1 MPHCRV
7 HNTTV
12 HAAALSCLGLCA
24 AAAIAICGV
33 AGIGEKCTVYD
44 MKDVYNS
51 QTYQGTCIK
60 VKDCTSKGWGS
71 ASGYCRG
78 PNEDIPEVQC
88 CVNAA
93 CSALDGTPGICI
105 STNKTFDEQ
114 CQGGRFVPA
123 GTAACPFN
131 KRHSGVGTIQCC
143 IHPKG
148 TASDEWLIREA

>member
-12 HAAALSCLGLCA
+12 HAAALACLGLCA

-93 CSALDGTPGICI
+93 CSALDGTPGICM

-114 CQGGRFVPA
+114 CQGGRF
-123 GTAACPFN
+123 AC
-131 KRHSGVGTIQCC
+131 RHSCMPIQQETLGCWHIPVLHSSQRYGV
-143 IHPKG
+143 
-148 TASDEWLIREA
+148 R